1 LVSCATTDQW
11 LFIISTQLIGF
22 AIGGMC
28 KHILVAPPSMI
39 WPDDLVAA
47 ALFNTLQTQ
56 ETLGARSYGGIS
68 RMRFFAYIFIGYY
81 FYSQ

>member
-1 LVSCATTDQW
+1 
-11 LFIISTQLIGF
+11 
-22 AIGGMC
+22 
-28 KHILVAPPSMI
+28 MI